1 MTKKTKTYSHHFK
14 FDVGKYSKWRSG
26 TRSLFQLLQGDFDP
40 NSNKDYFVF
49 FQPNEKSDFS
59 KYASPKMLSISKRSD
74 TVFKL
79 TKLYKCLSLRYTC
92 AQCSNCNEFF
102 STFNTTKHY
111 TYWESELMP
120 TISKTVLKF
129 NGSILCTDCV
139 FVMHIEDD
147 ENQ

>member
-1 MTKKTKTYSHHFK
+1 
-14 FDVGKYSKWRSG
+14 
-26 TRSLFQLLQGDFDP
+26 
-40 NSNKDYFVF
+40 
-49 FQPNEKSDFS
+49 
-59 KYASPKMLSISKRSD
+59 MLSISKRSD

-111 TYWESELMP
+111 SYWESELMP
-120 TISKTVLKF
+120 TISKTVFKF
-129 NGSILCTDCV
+129 NESILCTDCV

-147 ENQ
+147 ENE